1 MFEFSIKSSKNIKEL
16 NIIFEDSDGTE
27 IQETVKVPEES
38 NSKEIPKRINKS
50 QKSEELLSF
59 DDLESNN
66 EKNLIVPKPEIPE
79 ASINVAEE
87 LHNLDF

>member
-38 NSKEIPKRINKS
+38 NSKENPKRINKS

-66 EKNLIVPKPEIPE
+66 EKNLIIPKPEIPE
-79 ASINVAEE
+79 ATINVAEE